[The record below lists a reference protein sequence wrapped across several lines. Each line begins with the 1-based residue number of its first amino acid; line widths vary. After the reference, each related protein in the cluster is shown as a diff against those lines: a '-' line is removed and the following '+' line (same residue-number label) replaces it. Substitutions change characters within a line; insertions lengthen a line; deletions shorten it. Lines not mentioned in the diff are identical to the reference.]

1 MARKPILPRYV
12 QWRDGRPRWELGGDG
27 GKRLRAAGFRSIDLK
42 DAAGGWLSFEQA
54 KIAGTKLNAAVE
66 AWRSQPAGTT
76 QQGLEALVQSL
87 PAPQRAFAAD
97 FAYLQRG
104 PSRTPRLIGE
114 LVEAHRRSKHWK
126 QDLAEG
132 SRKAYLSRGN
142 VLKLWLG
149 DVEPGAVQKSAARRW
164 FEMMLDAGFARDQAP
179 AGHKGHGLDWHT
191 KVRDMSR
198 AQKADLRARR
208 ESAMENDAELAANP
222 PGYTTAFYVMSY
234 ARDLIAWANREE
246 DTALANPF
254 EKLNLASPGGRIR
267 YAEAAEIGH
276 MVTTA
281 LAMNRPALTD
291 AIALAL
297 GTCQR
302 RSDVLQLTWKI
313 RAEGRFQLVQQKTGA
328 VVGASLPK
336 STQAWLDAAWSRT
349 AASGVLPLPDAP
361 ILPYGR
367 PDALSADWALVRAE
381 AAKTMPSVADLL
393 FHDLRDTAFTR
404 LIESGSD
411 IVSAC
416 QVSGHSIKQATT
428 IEKAYLSHR
437 FEIADRAINRIDD
450 WMQAGGVK
458 L

>member
-1 MARKPILPRYV
+1 MARKRMMPRYV
-12 QWRDGRPRWELGGDG
+12 QWREGRPRWELGGDG
-27 GKRLRAAGFRSIDLK
+27 GKRLREAGWRSIDLK
-42 DAAGGWLSFEQA
+42 DASGNWLTFEQA
-54 KIAGTKLNAAVE
+54 KIAGGKLNAAVDV
-66 AWRSQPAGTT
+66 WRDRPGGPT
-76 QQGLEALVQSL
+76 QAELEAMVQSL
-87 PAPQRAFAAD
+87 PAPQRAVAGD

-104 PSRTPRLIGE
+104 PSGKPRLIGE
-114 LVEAHRRSKHWK
+114 LVEAHRKSKHWR
-126 QDLAEG
+126 QDISAG
-132 SRKAYLSRGN
+132 SRRVYLSRGN
-142 VLKLWLG
+142 VLKVWLG
-149 DVEPGAVQKSAARRW
+149 DVAPDAVQKSAARRW

-179 AGHKGHGLDWHT
+179 IGNKGKGLDWHT
-191 KVRDMSR
+191 RVRDMSR
-198 AQKADLRARR
+198 AQKEDLRARR
-208 ESAMENDAELAANP
+208 ESAMENDPDMASSP
-222 PGYTTAFYVMSY
+222 PGYTTAFYTMSY

-246 DTALANPF
+246 DMNLANPF

-276 MVTTA
+276 MVATA
-281 LAMNRPALTD
+281 LAMNRPALAD
-291 AIALAL
+291 AVALAL

-302 RSDVLQLTWKI
+302 RSDILQLTWKI
-313 RAEGRFQLVQQKTGA
+313 RTDGRFSLTQQKTGA
-328 VVGASLPK
+328 VVGATLPK

-349 AASGVLPLPDAP
+349 AASGLLPLPDAP
-361 ILPYGR
+361 VLPYTK
-367 PDALSADWALVRAE
+367 PDALTADWALVRTE

-437 FEIADRAINRIDD
+437 FEIADRAITRIDD